1 MSNAQPLLRVA
12 DLTKVYRTRDATVV
26 AFEHISFEVRQGEI
40 VCLLGPS
47 GCGKSSL
54 LLSIAGLQSADA
66 GEVLLN
72 GNPLREPHPDVAVVF
87 QDPCLLPWRNVWSN
101 VALGLQL
108 RHEQLPSAVLRRR
121 VQSVLCAVGLEAF
134 ARHYPHQLSAMNL
147 YLIESSCNG
156 VERALLEQRLQ
167 AVETRAELLEAQASA
182 QDNRLYVVLLA
193 SDEQAAREA
202 FAHSGLQA
210 ELVKQVRLV
219 GQDLE
224 TVRQRKARANYLV
237 EWNLPAGLT
246 MEAYLKRKAEKSP
259 LYAQVPEVKFERTYV
274 CEDMSKCL
282 CLYDSPDEQTVL
294 KAREVVGAPVD
305 HVTTIQNV
313 R

>member
-1 MSNAQPLLRVA
+1 MQ
-12 DLTKVYRTRDATVV
+12 
-26 AFEHISFEVRQGEI
+26 
-40 VCLLGPS
+40 
-47 GCGKSSL
+47 
-54 LLSIAGLQSADA
+54 
-66 GEVLLN
+66 
-72 GNPLREPHPDVAVVF
+72 
-87 QDPCLLPWRNVWSN
+87 
-101 VALGLQL
+101 
-108 RHEQLPSAVLRRR
+108 
-121 VQSVLCAVGLEAF
+121 EAF
-134 ARHYPHQLSAMNL
+134 AMNL
-147 YLIESSCNG
+147 YLIESSCHG

-167 AVETRAELLEAQASA
+167 AVETHAELLEAQASA

-193 SDEQAAREA
+193 ADERAAREA

>member
-1 MSNAQPLLRVA
+1 MSNAQLLLRVA
-12 DLTKVYRTRDATVV
+12 DLTKLYRTRDAALV

-54 LLSIAGLQSADA
+54 LATIAGLQSADA

-134 ARHYPHQLSAMNL
+134 ARHYPHQLSGGMAQRVAL
-147 YLIESSCNG
+147 A
-156 VERALLEQRLQ
+156 RALVRNPALLLLDEPFAALDAHTRHYLQ
-167 AVETRAELLEAQASA
+167 CTLLQLVHGQNTTCLLVTHDIDEALFLA
-182 QDNRLYVVLLA
+182 DRVLLMSA
-193 SDEQAAREA
+193 SPGRIEQQW
-202 FAHSGLQA
+202 HIP
-210 ELVKQVRLV
+210 VPHP
-219 GQDLE
+219 
-224 TVRQRKARANYLV
+224 RQYRDPQMIHLHA
-237 EWNLPAGLT
+237 
-246 MEAYLKRKAEKSP
+246 
-259 LYAQVPEVKFERTYV
+259 
-274 CEDMSKCL
+274 
-282 CLYDSPDEQTVL
+282 TVL
-294 KAREVVGAPVD
+294 EHLAKHSTIREEAKEVADWV
-305 HVTTIQNV
+305 I
-313 R
+313 